1 MWLAYWGIGFALY
14 AMSRFIPEKD
24 NGEIEAIN
32 SLLGDK
38 GFVKFYNC
46 DSRTYGIELN
56 LGSKFED
63 LEKLKGQIENAVKN
77 EVKVINSSFDYFI
90 QLIEANYIPAL
101 VPFKF
106 IDSSKMKG
114 FKIAI
119 GIGENGSTYL
129 DLSRAPHTL
138 IAGTTG
144 WGKSVFLNSFIIQLL
159 HNHNDIE
166 LELFDFKGGV
176 ELGAYKNLKQTKTF
190 IIRPEQAAARIKELY
205 SEIEERYDLISES
218 NSRTIDDYN
227 KKSTDKMVRKI
238 VILEEFTIL
247 LGQNQEL
254 TDTLIKSLAIARA
267 AGVHYIFTSQRFSSK
282 IIDGNIKSNIDNR
295 ICFHTSD
302 GINSKIILDE
312 MGAEK
317 LNIKGRAIYSNGSE
331 KVFIQSFYA
340 KDSDINKVVFKNLKP
355 TKESKCENQL
365 SDTEAKNKNSKVIIW
380 G

>member
-1 MWLAYWGIGFALY
+1 M
-14 AMSRFIPEKD
+14 
-24 NGEIEAIN
+24 
-32 SLLGDK
+32 
-38 GFVKFYNC
+38 
-46 DSRTYGIELN
+46 
-56 LGSKFED
+56 
-63 LEKLKGQIENAVKN
+63 
-77 EVKVINSSFDYFI
+77 
-90 QLIEANYIPAL
+90 
-101 VPFKF
+101 
-106 IDSSKMKG
+106 
-114 FKIAI
+114 
-119 GIGENGSTYL
+119 

-317 LNIKGRAIYSNGSE
+317 LNIKGRAIYSNCLL
-331 KVFIQSFYA
+331 YT
-340 KDSDINKVVFKNLKP
+340 SDAA
-355 TKESKCENQL
+355 
-365 SDTEAKNKNSKVIIW
+365 DD
-380 G
+380 